1 MGRAGKTLCI
11 GQISCGNTQKTQN
24 VNMQQTK
31 HYFKEH
37 YSVKPFPH
45 ILLILGFI
53 RSIARPS
60 RMKVSRVSL
69 QRSSMLNS
77 KCLKNVSK
85 SRFPVIG
92 LYLGLSIL
100 RCSAACWPGT
110 AAVRSLINSPK
121 EASCQCELCMAD
133 IDCSTR
139 HYVYKAKCTKC
150 GELYVGASRR
160 PIKGRISEHES
171 SFRLNY
177 GRTSLGQH
185 AAEHRRMDN
194 PKYKPI
200 TGKRDFETF
209 FKHFEFSIEE
219 RCKDTL
225 DTFVREGLAINRI
238 KPKINNM
245 CGNGFT
251 E

>member
-1 MGRAGKTLCI
+1 
-11 GQISCGNTQKTQN
+11 
-24 VNMQQTK
+24 
-31 HYFKEH
+31 
-37 YSVKPFPH
+37 
-45 ILLILGFI
+45 
-53 RSIARPS
+53 
-60 RMKVSRVSL
+60 
-69 QRSSMLNS
+69 
-77 KCLKNVSK
+77 
-85 SRFPVIG
+85 
-92 LYLGLSIL
+92 
-100 RCSAACWPGT
+100 
-110 AAVRSLINSPK
+110 
-121 EASCQCELCMAD
+121 MAD

-150 GELYVGASRR
+150 GDLYVGASRR

-171 SFRLNY
+171 SFRLNN

-194 PKYKPI
+194 PKYKPKA
-200 TGKRDFETF
+200 GKRDFETF

-225 DTFVREGLAINRI
+225 DTFIREGLAIDRI